1 MKKLIDYLNDV
12 GAELVCCKGGVIID
26 SQCLDKVDVAKVQ
39 ELCPAGFFVNPSI
52 TPSAK
57 TILKCQADGKPVPS
71 PTIGIFAG
79 GNDND
84 PLAHLIAL
92 GEKASS

>member
-1 MKKLIDYLNDV
+1 MKKLFEYLKDV
-12 GAELVCCKGGVIID
+12 EAVLIMCKGGIIID
-26 SQCLDKVDVAKVQ
+26 SQCLDKIDIAKVQ

-57 TILKCQADGKPVPS
+57 TILKCQAEGKPVPL

-79 GNDND
+79 GQETD
-84 PLAHLIAL
+84 PMAHLIAL